1 MKTVAIVA
9 KTGSPLAKDGVRSVS
24 EWLHKKGVTTLFEEG
39 TARLVGTDA
48 SPKETIVGNAD
59 MVVVMG
65 GDGTFL
71 SAARMMQTVTAP
83 IMGINLGSLG
93 FLTEFTLE
101 ESLLALEK
109 IVAGDF
115 HYEER
120 IMIDVKIVRG
130 EETIATHTALN
141 DIVINR
147 KALARMVKVEATID
161 GAFVNEYTADGLIV
175 ATPTGSTAYNLA
187 ANGPIVHPSL
197 TALIISPVC
206 PHTLSNRPVVIPDKV
221 ALELRLAPGRIDKA
235 VISIDGQVGYEIS
248 PKDRIIIRRSKQ
260 VTRVILSPNKNYYQ
274 ILREK
279 LKWGETIR
287 HESR

>member
-24 EWLHKKGVTTLFEEG
+24 EWFHKKGVTTLFEEG

-235 VISIDGQVGYEIS
+235 VISIDGQVGYEIA

>member
-24 EWLHKKGVTTLFEEG
+24 EWFHEKGVTTLFEEG
-39 TARLVGTDA
+39 TARLVGADA
-48 SPKETIVGNAD
+48 STKEVIVGNAD

-130 EETIATHTALN
+130 EETIAAHTALN

-221 ALELRLAPGRIDKA
+221 ALELRLAPGRIDEA
-235 VISIDGQVGYEIS
+235 VISIDGQVGYEIA
-248 PKDRIIIRRSKQ
+248 PKDRIIVRRSKQ

-274 ILREK
+274 ILRDK